1 MRLNPDQKRRIRR
14 ISLTPLIDVVFL
26 LLIFFMLSSSF
37 LKFINIP
44 VGGAGKANAVN
55 PTREEIILI
64 RIATEGNI
72 LVQGEDVVLEELTSR
87 LDQLNET
94 GLKKAA
100 IQPMDGIKAQ
110 RVIEV
115 LHQAKKSKLD
125 SILLSYQN
133 SDDASGD
140 KK

>member
-44 VGGAGKANAVN
+44 VGGASKASSVN
-55 PTREEIILI
+55 QTKEEIILI
-64 RIATEGNI
+64 RIVPEGHI
-72 LVQGEDVVLEELTSR
+72 LVQGEEVQLEQLTVK
-87 LDQLNET
+87 LNQLNET

-100 IQPMDGIKAQ
+100 IQPMEGIKSQ

-115 LHQAKKSKLD
+115 LHH
-125 SILLSYQN
+125 
-133 SDDASGD
+133 
-140 KK
+140 